1 MPEAARS
8 DSMSEA
14 LSRGFE
20 PVHGKEKF
28 MVALAALDVLLL
40 FTAAS
45 YSAFLPTWLLQWVVP
60 IDLAFV
66 AIFALEFVSR
76 LLRCEHKLRFVV
88 SHWYDAVSLVPAASI
103 LLRSLRLLRLARMF
117 TVQKLDISQDS
128 NWMFALLRAGIILI
142 QPILIGVLLKPLM
155 TAGVKMVQVPLRKA
169 RMAAMAGTIL
179 DAQKDGIE
187 QVALASLRIAKPLRP
202 VAESAA
208 GQKLVHAVTVS
219 VLATVAEFLQTDEV
233 NDLLADTVDAVLDE
247 SVEAVTRMGTVS

>member
-1 MPEAARS
+1 
-8 DSMSEA
+8 
-14 LSRGFE
+14 
-20 PVHGKEKF
+20 
-28 MVALAALDVLLL
+28 MVALAAVDVLLL

-45 YSAFLPTWLLQWVVP
+45 YSAFLPTWLVRWVVP

-66 AIFALEFVSR
+66 AIFAIEFLAR
-76 LLRCEHKLRFVV
+76 LLRSKERLRFVI
-88 SHWYDAVSLVPAASI
+88 SHWYDAVSLLPAAS
-103 LLRSLRLLRLARMF
+103 LMLRSLRLLRLARMF
-117 TVQKLDISQDS
+117 TVAHLDISQDS
-128 NWMFALLRAGIILI
+128 NWMFAMLRAAIVAI

-155 TAGVKMVQVPLRKA
+155 TAGVKLVQVPLRKA

-208 GQKLVHAVTVS
+208 GKKLVHAVTVS

-233 NDLLADTVDAVLDE
+233 NELLADTMDAVLDE
-247 SVEAVTRMGTVS
+247 SVQMVARMGTVS